1 MVLISKK
8 TNTTPIEQLEEIE
21 KDCWIHLTNPSDN
34 EIEYV
39 AEKTG
44 IDESILKTAL
54 DEEETAQLDREDG
67 NTMLVIDIPYIEE
80 DGDWYSYNT
89 IPFGIVY
96 NNDYFVTVCLQ
107 ETSITTDFQ
116 MERIKNFRT
125 DSKTKFLL
133 QLLNS
138 TASKYLQH
146 LRQIDR
152 TSLRI
157 QAKLHK
163 SMKNKELL
171 QLLDLEKSLVYFS
184 TSLRAN
190 DNTLAKITRFNEVK
204 NVEEHQDYLEDV
216 ILEYKQ
222 AIEMC
227 NIHRDILAGT
237 MDAFASIISNNIN
250 VVMKVL
256 TIITIA
262 LTIPTLISGLWG
274 MNVPVPFENMRF
286 AFWIILG
293 IIAVVTIA
301 VTLIVVFRS
310 NRMGRGK

>member
-1 MVLISKK
+1 MILISKK
-8 TNTTPIEQLEEIE
+8 IDLMPITVLDDIE
-21 KDCWIHLTNPSDN
+21 KNSWIHLTNPSDN

-39 AEKTG
+39 SEKTG
-44 IDESILKTAL
+44 IDESLLKTAL
-54 DEEETAQLDREDG
+54 DEEETAQLEREDG

-80 DGDWYSYNT
+80 DGEWYTYNT
-89 IPFGIVY
+89 IPFGIIY
-96 NNDYFVTVCLQ
+96 NEDYFVTVCLQ
-107 ETSITTDFQ
+107 ETAIITDFQ

-125 DSKTKFLL
+125 NAKTKLLL

-138 TASKYLQH
+138 TASKYLHH

-190 DNTLAKITRFNEVK
+190 DNTLAKINRFTEVK
-204 NVEEHQDYLEDV
+204 NIEENQDYLEDV

-274 MNVPVPFENMRF
+274 MNVPVPFANLKF
-286 AFWIILG
+286 AFWIVLG
-293 IIAVVTIA
+293 IIAVVTAA

-310 NRMGRGK
+310 NKMGRGK